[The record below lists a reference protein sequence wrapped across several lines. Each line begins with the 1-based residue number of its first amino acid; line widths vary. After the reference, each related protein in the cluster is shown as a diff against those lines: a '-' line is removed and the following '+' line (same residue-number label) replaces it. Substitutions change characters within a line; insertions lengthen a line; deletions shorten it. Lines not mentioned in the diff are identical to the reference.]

1 MEMVMNTQCLL
12 CHLERNIELAR
23 KLGDEATAMAF
34 ARELM

>member
-1 MEMVMNTQCLL
+1 MSVFANTQCLL